1 MIKLY
6 QKDTTTHTNVRYMAT
21 PLQLLTVI
29 MYPSFPSLLLMDY
42 NTKYLA
48 VIERFI
54 PYNEVIL
61 MEYIATETP
70 LWNAVVVAFFY

>member
-1 MIKLY
+1 
-6 QKDTTTHTNVRYMAT
+6 
-21 PLQLLTVI
+21 
-29 MYPSFPSLLLMDY
+29 MDY